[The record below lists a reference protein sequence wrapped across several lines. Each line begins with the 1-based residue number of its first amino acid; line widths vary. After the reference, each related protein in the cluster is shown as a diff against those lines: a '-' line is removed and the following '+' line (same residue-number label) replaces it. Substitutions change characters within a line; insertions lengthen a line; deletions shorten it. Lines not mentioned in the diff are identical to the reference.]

1 MTIRGVLFDKDGTLI
16 DVNGTWVPIY
26 RQMLCEQFGISP
38 GEADRM
44 MARVGYNPDTDG
56 FDANS
61 ILAAGTTR
69 QLIDFWWPGLDEA
82 GALEKV
88 RLIDVDYAPL
98 SKSLLKPLMPL
109 VPLLEELK
117 EMALHVGLA
126 TNDSHYSAHSHLSHL
141 GILELFDD
149 VIAADTVLT
158 PKPSGDMIRRFA
170 GTVGLKPSEIAMV
183 GDNGHD
189 MEEAR
194 NGGAGLAIAVLTGN
208 AGHGDIAHLADH
220 TLRSIAELPALLRSI

>member
-1 MTIRGVLFDKDGTLI
+1 MTIQGVLFDKDGTLI

-26 RQMLCEQFGISP
+26 RQMLCDQFDIGA
-38 GEADRM
+38 ADADLM
-44 MARVGYNPDTDG
+44 MAKVGYDPGTDG
-56 FDANS
+56 FQANS
-61 ILAAGTTR
+61 ILAAGTTH

-88 RLIDVDYAPL
+88 RMIDVDYAPL

-109 VPLLEELK
+109 VPLIQELK
-117 EMALHVGLA
+117 EMSLRVGLA
-126 TNDSHYSAHSHLSHL
+126 TNDSHYSARNHLNHL
-141 GILELFDD
+141 GILELFDE
-149 VIAADTVLT
+149 VIAADTVST

-170 GTVGLKPSEIAMV
+170 GTVGLKASEIAMV
-183 GDNGHD
+183 GDNAHD

-208 AGHGDIAHLADH
+208 AGHDDIAHLADH